1 MSKKIIILLALLL
14 LQISSYK
21 TWAAIGDWK
30 AYMAYHEVQEIEQAG
45 NLIFVQASN
54 NLYAYNKNDQ
64 SIQTFSKIDY
74 LSDSEIQHIAYNKA
88 TQRLLIIYTNSNI
101 DLMNVN
107 NYEVTNLSD
116 YQNATTTSNKVIN
129 DIYMNGKYAYLSNGF
144 GIVKL
149 NMADSEISDTY
160 NLGFS
165 VNWCEIDGNTISA
178 YSASNGKYSAS
189 LTDNLL
195 DKNRWNMV
203 GGYVAKT
210 QEDKSELKQLV
221 STLNPG
227 GPKYNYFGFMKFA
240 NNQLYTCGG
249 GFAVGILRKGCIQML
264 KNEEW
269 NIYPDE
275 NITSKTNVTYENL
288 ECLDYDPTDTS
299 HIFVGGRNGVYEY
312 KNGNFENYYN
322 YENSPIER
330 YNNRSKE
337 YELITGVKFDNEG
350 NLWMLNSQAPTQSLI
365 EFTKDKQW
373 ISHQLPDLMKL
384 DDAGFTN
391 KSLGLLRNML
401 IDSRG
406 LLWFVNN
413 HWAVPSLYCY
423 QFSEDN
429 SEERLNAF
437 TNFINQDGTEVSVG
451 AVRCAAEDKEGNI
464 WIGTS
469 AGPLFLYPNQITTS
483 APIFTQVKV
492 PRNDGTNYA
501 DYLLSGVD
509 ISCIA
514 IDGSNR
520 KWFGT
525 KGNGV
530 YLISADNL
538 SELHHFTT
546 QNSPLLS
553 NGIESIAIN
562 EKTGEVFLGTDKGLC
577 SYLSDSSIPNES
589 MTSDNVWAYPNP
601 VKPDY
606 TGLITI
612 VGLSQNSDVK
622 ILTSNGRIVN
632 EGKSNSGTY
641 TWNGCDT
648 NGKKVAS
655 GIYMVATATS
665 DGEKGTVCKIAIIK

>member
-1 MSKKIIILLALLL
+1 MNKKISVIIIALLL
-14 LQISSYK
+14 QVVQLQ
-21 TWAAIGDWK
+21 AAIGDWK
-30 AYMAYHEVQEIEQAG
+30 AYMAYHDVQEIELAG
-45 NLIFVQASN
+45 NLVFVQASN
-54 NLYAYNKNDQ
+54 NLYVYNQNDQ

-74 LSDSEIQHIAYNKA
+74 LSDCDIEHIAYCQA
-88 TQRLLIIYTNSNI
+88 AHRLLILYSNSNI
-101 DLMNVN
+101 DLMNTS
-107 NYEVTNLSD
+107 NYEVTNLAD
-116 YQNATTTSNKVIN
+116 YYNASTTGDKTIY
-129 DIYMNGKYAYLSNGF
+129 DIYVNGKYAYMSNGF
-144 GIVKL
+144 GIVKV
-149 NMADSEISDTY
+149 NVADGEISDTY
-160 NLGFS
+160 NLGFK
-165 VNWCEIDGNTISA
+165 VNWCEIKDNCIYA
-178 YSASNGKYSAS
+178 YSQ
-189 LTDNLL
+189 TDGQYRAPLSVNLL
-195 DKNRWNMV
+195 DKNNWSKV
-203 GGYVAKT
+203 GGYAAK
-210 QEDKSELKQLV
+210 QQADKSELKQMV

-240 NNQLYTCGG
+240 NNQLYTCDG
-249 GFAVGILRKGCIQML
+249 GFAVGISRKGCIQML

-269 NIYPDE
+269 NIYPDD
-275 NITSKTNVTYENL
+275 NISFKTNVTYENL

-299 HIFVGGRNGVYEY
+299 HIFVGGRNGLYEY

-337 YELITGVKFDNEG
+337 YELITGVKFDKEG

-391 KSLGLLRNML
+391 KSLGLLGNML

-413 HWAVPSLYCY
+413 HWIVPSLYCY

-437 TNFINQDGTEVSVG
+437 TSFVNEDGTEVSVG
-451 AVRCAAEDKEGNI
+451 AVRCAAEDKDGNI

-469 AGPLFLYPNQITTS
+469 AGPLLLDPNQITAS
-483 APIFTQVKV
+483 APTFTQVKV

-501 DYLLSGVD
+501 DYLLSGIDV
-509 ISCIA
+509 SCIA
-514 IDGSNR
+514 VDGANR

-525 KGNGV
+525 KKNGI
-530 YLISADNL
+530 YLISEDNL
-538 SELHHFTT
+538 SEIHHFTT
-546 QNSPLLS
+546 LNSPLLS

-562 EKTGEVFLGTDKGLC
+562 EKTGEVFIGTDKGLC
-577 SYLSDSSIPNES
+577 SYMSDSSTPNES

-612 VGLSQNSDVK
+612 VGLSQNADVK

-632 EGKSNSGTY
+632 EGKSNGGTY
-641 TWNGCDT
+641 TWNGCDA

-655 GIYMVATATS
+655 GIYMVATATN
-665 DGEKGTVCKIAIIK
+665 DVEKGTVCKIAIIK

>member
-1 MSKKIIILLALLL
+1 MNKKISVIIIALLL
-14 LQISSYK
+14 QVVQLQ
-21 TWAAIGDWK
+21 AAIGDWK
-30 AYMAYHEVQEIEQAG
+30 AYMAYHDVQEIEQAG
-45 NLIFVQASN
+45 NLVFVQASN
-54 NLYAYNKNDQ
+54 NLYVYNQNDQ

-74 LSDSEIQHIAYNKA
+74 LSDCDIEHIAYCQA
-88 TQRLLIIYTNSNI
+88 AHRLLILYSNSNI
-101 DLMNVN
+101 DLMNTS
-107 NYEVTNLSD
+107 NYEVTNLAD
-116 YQNATTTSNKVIN
+116 YYNASTTGDKTIY
-129 DIYMNGKYAYLSNGF
+129 DIYVNGKYAYMSNGF
-144 GIVKL
+144 GIVKV
-149 NMADSEISDTY
+149 NVADGEISDTY
-160 NLGFS
+160 NLGFK
-165 VNWCEIDGNTISA
+165 VNWCEIKDNYIYA
-178 YSASNGKYSAS
+178 YSQ
-189 LTDNLL
+189 TDGQYRAPLSVNLL
-195 DKNRWNMV
+195 DKNNWSKV
-203 GGYVAKT
+203 GGYAAK
-210 QEDKSELKQLV
+210 QQADKSELKQMV

-240 NNQLYTCGG
+240 NNQLYTCDG
-249 GFAVGILRKGCIQML
+249 GFAVGISRKGCIQML

-269 NIYPDE
+269 NIYPDD
-275 NITSKTNVTYENL
+275 NISSKTNVTYENL
-288 ECLDYDPTDTS
+288 ECLDYDPTDTN
-299 HIFVGGRNGVYEY
+299 HIFVGGRNGLYEY

-337 YELITGVKFDNEG
+337 YELITGVKFDKEG

-391 KSLGLLRNML
+391 KSLGLLGNML

-413 HWAVPSLYCY
+413 HWIVPSLYCY

-437 TNFINQDGTEVSVG
+437 TSFVNEDGTEVSVG
-451 AVRCAAEDKEGNI
+451 AVRCAAEDKDGNI

-469 AGPLFLYPNQITTS
+469 AGPLLLDPNQITAS
-483 APIFTQVKV
+483 APTFTQVKV

-501 DYLLSGVD
+501 DYLLSGIDV
-509 ISCIA
+509 SCIA
-514 IDGSNR
+514 VDGANR

-525 KGNGV
+525 KKNGI
-530 YLISADNL
+530 YIISEDNL
-538 SELHHFTT
+538 SEIHHFTT
-546 QNSPLLS
+546 LNSPLLS

-562 EKTGEVFLGTDKGLC
+562 EKTGEVFIGTDKGLC
-577 SYLSDSSIPNES
+577 SYMSDSSTPNES

-612 VGLSQNSDVK
+612 VGLSQNADVK

-632 EGKSNSGTY
+632 EGKSNGGTY
-641 TWNGCDT
+641 T
-648 NGKKVAS
+648 
-655 GIYMVATATS
+655 
-665 DGEKGTVCKIAIIK
+665 

>member
-1 MSKKIIILLALLL
+1 MNKKISVIIIALLL
-14 LQISSYK
+14 QVVQLQ
-21 TWAAIGDWK
+21 AAIGDWK
-30 AYMAYHEVQEIEQAG
+30 AYMAYHDVQEIELAG
-45 NLIFVQASN
+45 NLVFVQASN
-54 NLYAYNKNDQ
+54 NLYVYNQNDQ

-74 LSDSEIQHIAYNKA
+74 LSDCDIEHIAYCQA
-88 TQRLLIIYTNSNI
+88 AHRLLILYSNSNI
-101 DLMNVN
+101 DLMNTS
-107 NYEVTNLSD
+107 NYEVTNLAD
-116 YQNATTTSNKVIN
+116 YYNASTTGDKTIY
-129 DIYMNGKYAYLSNGF
+129 DIYVNGKYAYMSNGF
-144 GIVKL
+144 GIVKV
-149 NMADSEISDTY
+149 NVADGEISDTY
-160 NLGFS
+160 NLGFK
-165 VNWCEIDGNTISA
+165 VNWCEIKDNCIYA
-178 YSASNGKYSAS
+178 YSQ
-189 LTDNLL
+189 TDGQYRAPLSVNLL
-195 DKNRWNMV
+195 DKNNWSKV
-203 GGYVAKT
+203 GGYAAK
-210 QEDKSELKQLV
+210 QQADKSELKQMV

-240 NNQLYTCGG
+240 NNQLYTCDG
-249 GFAVGILRKGCIQML
+249 GFAVGISRKGCIQML

-269 NIYPDE
+269 NIYPDD
-275 NITSKTNVTYENL
+275 NISSKTNVTYENL

-299 HIFVGGRNGVYEY
+299 HIFVGGRNGLYEY

-337 YELITGVKFDNEG
+337 YELITGVKFDKEG

-391 KSLGLLRNML
+391 KSLGLLGNML

-413 HWAVPSLYCY
+413 HWIVPSLYCY
-423 QFSEDN
+423 QFSEDY

-437 TNFINQDGTEVSVG
+437 TSFVNEDGTEVSVG
-451 AVRCAAEDKEGNI
+451 AVRCAAEDKDGNI

-469 AGPLFLYPNQITTS
+469 AGPLLLDSNQITAS
-483 APIFTQVKV
+483 APTFTQVKV

-501 DYLLSGVD
+501 DYLLSGIDV
-509 ISCIA
+509 SCIA
-514 IDGSNR
+514 VDGANR

-525 KGNGV
+525 KKNGI
-530 YLISADNL
+530 YLISEDNL
-538 SELHHFTT
+538 SEIHHFTT
-546 QNSPLLS
+546 LNSPLLS

-562 EKTGEVFLGTDKGLC
+562 EKTGEVFIGTDKGLC
-577 SYLSDSSIPNES
+577 SYMSDSSTPNES

-612 VGLSQNSDVK
+612 VGLSQNADVK

-632 EGKSNSGTY
+632 EGKSNGGTY
-641 TWNGCDT
+641 TWNGCDA

-655 GIYMVATATS
+655 GIYMVATATN
-665 DGEKGTVCKIAIIK
+665 DVEKGTVCKIAIIK

>member
-1 MSKKIIILLALLL
+1 MNKKISVIIIALLL
-14 LQISSYK
+14 QVVQLQ
-21 TWAAIGDWK
+21 AAIGDWK
-30 AYMAYHEVQEIEQAG
+30 TYMAYHDVQEIEQAG
-45 NLIFVQASN
+45 NLVFVQASN
-54 NLYAYNKNDQ
+54 NLYVYNQNDQ

-74 LSDSEIQHIAYNKA
+74 LSDCDIEHIAYCQA
-88 TQRLLIIYTNSNI
+88 AHRLLILYSNSNI
-101 DLMNVN
+101 DLMNTS
-107 NYEVTNLSD
+107 NYEVTNLAD
-116 YQNATTTSNKVIN
+116 YYNASTTGDKTIY
-129 DIYMNGKYAYLSNGF
+129 DIYVNGKYAYMSNGF
-144 GIVKL
+144 GIVKV
-149 NMADSEISDTY
+149 NVADGEISDTY
-160 NLGFS
+160 NLGFK
-165 VNWCEIDGNTISA
+165 VNWCEIKDNCIYA
-178 YSASNGKYSAS
+178 YSQ
-189 LTDNLL
+189 TDGQYRAPLSVNLL
-195 DKNRWNMV
+195 DKNNWSKV
-203 GGYVAKT
+203 GGYAAK
-210 QEDKSELKQLV
+210 QQADKSELKQMV

-240 NNQLYTCGG
+240 NNQLYTCDG
-249 GFAVGILRKGCIQML
+249 GFAVGISRKGCIQML

-269 NIYPDE
+269 NIYPDD
-275 NITSKTNVTYENL
+275 NISSKTNVTYENL

-299 HIFVGGRNGVYEY
+299 HIFVGGRNGLYEY

-337 YELITGVKFDNEG
+337 YELITGVKFDKEG

-391 KSLGLLRNML
+391 KSLGLLGNML

-413 HWAVPSLYCY
+413 HWIVPSLYCY

-437 TNFINQDGTEVSVG
+437 TSFVNEDGTEVSVG
-451 AVRCAAEDKEGNI
+451 AVRCAAEDKDGNI

-469 AGPLFLYPNQITTS
+469 AGPLLLDPNQITAS
-483 APIFTQVKV
+483 APTFTQVKV
-492 PRNDGTNYA
+492 PKNDGTNYA
-501 DYLLSGVD
+501 DYLLSGIDV
-509 ISCIA
+509 SCIA
-514 IDGSNR
+514 VDGANR

-525 KGNGV
+525 KKNGI
-530 YLISADNL
+530 YLISEDNL
-538 SELHHFTT
+538 SEIHHFTT
-546 QNSPLLS
+546 LNSPLLS

-562 EKTGEVFLGTDKGLC
+562 EKTGEVFIGTDKGLC
-577 SYLSDSSIPNES
+577 SYMSDSSTPNES

-612 VGLSQNSDVK
+612 VGLSQNADVK

-632 EGKSNSGTY
+632 EGKSNGGTY
-641 TWNGCDT
+641 TWNGCDA

-655 GIYMVATATS
+655 GIYMVATATN
-665 DGEKGTVCKIAIIK
+665 DVEKGTVCKIAIIK

>member
-1 MSKKIIILLALLL
+1 MNKKISVIIIALLL
-14 LQISSYK
+14 QVVQLQ
-21 TWAAIGDWK
+21 AAIGDWK
-30 AYMAYHEVQEIEQAG
+30 AYMAYHDVQEIELAG
-45 NLIFVQASN
+45 NLVFVQASN
-54 NLYAYNKNDQ
+54 NLYVYNQNDQ

-74 LSDSEIQHIAYNKA
+74 LSDCDIEHIAYCQA
-88 TQRLLIIYTNSNI
+88 AHRLLILYSNSNI
-101 DLMNVN
+101 DLMNTS
-107 NYEVTNLSD
+107 NYEVTNLAD
-116 YQNATTTSNKVIN
+116 YYNASTTGDKTIY
-129 DIYMNGKYAYLSNGF
+129 DIYVNGKYAYMSNGF
-144 GIVKL
+144 GIVKV
-149 NMADSEISDTY
+149 NVADGEISDTY
-160 NLGFS
+160 NLGFK
-165 VNWCEIDGNTISA
+165 VNWCEIKDNCIYA
-178 YSASNGKYSAS
+178 YSQ
-189 LTDNLL
+189 TDGQYRAPLSVNLL
-195 DKNRWNMV
+195 DKNNWSKV
-203 GGYVAKT
+203 GGYAAK
-210 QEDKSELKQLV
+210 QQADKSELKQMV

-240 NNQLYTCGG
+240 NNQLYTCDG
-249 GFAVGILRKGCIQML
+249 GFAVGISRKGCIQML

-269 NIYPDE
+269 NIYPDD
-275 NITSKTNVTYENL
+275 NISSKTNVTYENL

-299 HIFVGGRNGVYEY
+299 HIFVGGRNGLYEY

-337 YELITGVKFDNEG
+337 YELITGVKFDKEG

-391 KSLGLLRNML
+391 KSLGLLGNML
-401 IDSRG
+401 IDSRD

-413 HWAVPSLYCY
+413 HWIVPSLYCY
-423 QFSEDN
+423 QFSEDY

-437 TNFINQDGTEVSVG
+437 TSFVNEDGTEVSVG
-451 AVRCAAEDKEGNI
+451 AVRCAAEDKDGNI

-469 AGPLFLYPNQITTS
+469 AGPLLLDPNQITAS
-483 APIFTQVKV
+483 APTFTQVKV

-501 DYLLSGVD
+501 DYLLSGIDV
-509 ISCIA
+509 SCIA
-514 IDGSNR
+514 VDGANR

-525 KGNGV
+525 KKNGI
-530 YLISADNL
+530 YLISEDNL
-538 SELHHFTT
+538 SEIHHFTT
-546 QNSPLLS
+546 LNSPLLS

-562 EKTGEVFLGTDKGLC
+562 EKTGEVFIGTDKGLC
-577 SYLSDSSIPNES
+577 SYMSDSSTPNES

-612 VGLSQNSDVK
+612 VGLSQNADVK

-632 EGKSNSGTY
+632 EGKSNGGTY
-641 TWNGCDT
+641 TWNGCDA

-655 GIYMVATATS
+655 GIYMVATATN
-665 DGEKGTVCKIAIIK
+665 DVEKGTVCKIAIIK